1 MRVGKTEE
9 DKIDEKFWIRDV
21 ILLLDIISMYMQ
33 IEVTH
38 MFLKWSK

>member
-1 MRVGKTEE
+1 
-9 DKIDEKFWIRDV
+9 V

-33 IEVTH
+33 LEVTH